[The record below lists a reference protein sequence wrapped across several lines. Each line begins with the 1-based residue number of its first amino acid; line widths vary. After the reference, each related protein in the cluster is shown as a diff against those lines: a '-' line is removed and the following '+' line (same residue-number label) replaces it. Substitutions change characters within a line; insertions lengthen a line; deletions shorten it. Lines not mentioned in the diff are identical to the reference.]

1 MDKFVITGGR
11 PLKGTIKIS
20 GSKNAVLPVMASTL
34 LSDGIFSI
42 QNVPDLRDVNTMSR
56 LLQSV
61 GASVSFKN
69 HQLHITVNGYSH
81 LEAPYDLVKTMRASI
96 YVLGP
101 MVARFGYAKV
111 SMPGGCAWGPRPVN
125 LHIEG
130 LKRLGAKVEIR
141 NGYIHA
147 KARRLKGAH
156 ITFDVSSVGAT
167 GNVLMASTLAK
178 GTTIVDN
185 AAREP
190 EIAHLIRCLQ
200 KMGAH
205 ISGSGTDHLE
215 IEGVD
220 ALHPDDFTIIPDR
233 IETATFLV
241 ATHVTSG
248 NIHLD
253 QANPAH
259 IASVLEK
266 LQKSGAKITTGEDWI
281 ELQSDG
287 NIKPV
292 DITTAVYPGFP
303 TDMQAQWMALMS
315 LATGF
320 SIVTD
325 TIFTDRFTHVAELK
339 RLGADIAL
347 DGNIAV
353 IKGVK
358 ALSGAPVMSTD
369 LRASASLIIAGL
381 VAKGRTD
388 VSRIYHI
395 DRGYENIEKKLQ
407 SLGAAIYREK
417 ETLIV

>member
-1 MDKFVITGGR
+1 MIRMDKFVITGGR

-20 GSKNAVLPVMASTL
+20 GSKNAVLPVTASTL
-34 LSDGIFSI
+34 LSDGTFSI

-56 LLQSV
+56 LLQSI

-125 LHIEG
+125 LHIKG
-130 LKRLGAKVEIR
+130 RKGRGARLEIR

-220 ALHPDDFTIIPDR
+220 AL
-233 IETATFLV
+233 
-241 ATHVTSG
+241 
-248 NIHLD
+248 
-253 QANPAH
+253 
-259 IASVLEK
+259 
-266 LQKSGAKITTGEDWI
+266 
-281 ELQSDG
+281 
-287 NIKPV
+287 
-292 DITTAVYPGFP
+292 
-303 TDMQAQWMALMS
+303 
-315 LATGF
+315 
-320 SIVTD
+320 
-325 TIFTDRFTHVAELK
+325 
-339 RLGADIAL
+339 
-347 DGNIAV
+347 
-353 IKGVK
+353 
-358 ALSGAPVMSTD
+358 
-369 LRASASLIIAGL
+369 
-381 VAKGRTD
+381 
-388 VSRIYHI
+388 
-395 DRGYENIEKKLQ
+395 
-407 SLGAAIYREK
+407 
-417 ETLIV
+417 